1 MRRASV
7 FFKGEAF
14 LDLWISCVHVFLHLG
29 ELRAREASGFPPP
42 PLTDSGPG
50 KIFAFTFSLGGTGE
64 GFTSS
69 SEAVTLMESFLRAP
83 ESALG
88 DRGGL
93 GPGLGLLQSEAL
105 GTEGSYIPQ
114 GSLGVQGWTQA

>member
-1 MRRASV
+1 MSRASV

-29 ELRAREASGFPPP
+29 ELRAREASGFPPTP
-42 PLTDSGPG
+42 YR
-50 KIFAFTFSLGGTGE
+50 
-64 GFTSS
+64 
-69 SEAVTLMESFLRAP
+69 LRAWKDFCFYIFSRRDWGGVHILIGGSDP
-83 ESALG
+83 NGKLSEGRESALD

-114 GSLGVQGWTQA
+114 GSLGIQGWTQA